1 MAPRLKLL
9 LQISGFVAVV
19 ALIAW
24 ALWAVFFR
32 APGAS
37 LVPGADAPG
46 EQGSLPP
53 IGEGQGG
60 RVVDELTTSLLE
72 PEAAAPIAAVDTIA
86 RGGRTEVENITRQ
99 RSDFFTL
106 SNNGF
111 NYYNQTDGRFYRVSK
126 NGGEP
131 VMISDEAF
139 PAVEK
144 VTWDSPGD
152 RAVLEFPDGS
162 NIYYDFKT
170 KERATL
176 PKAGRDFDFSA
187 GSEALS
193 YKYMGQ
199 NEDDRYLVVSTP
211 NGQNQELV
219 QALGDKGY
227 NVQVNWNPNNQVVAT
242 YRESTSA
249 AGEEVFLIG
258 LNGENF
264 RSLQTNGLGFKG
276 AWSPAGEQILYSVY
290 SAETNYNPVL
300 HVAGAKLDDVGAA
313 NRSLRLQT
321 WPDKC
326 AFAEETLLY
335 CAVPR
340 GLEQGSGIYP
350 EIANTVPDVIYKIDL
365 KSNLS
370 TPVALP
376 EKSDGETINVQNMV
390 VSEDGRELY
399 FTDRVSGSIM
409 KLRLR

>member
-1 MAPRLKLL
+1 MSERFKSLMWIL
-9 LQISGFVAVV
+9 GFGLAV
-19 ALIAW
+19 LGLAW
-24 ALWAVFFR
+24 AIWAVFFR
-32 APGAS
+32 VPGAS
-37 LVPGADAPG
+37 LVPGRLETP

-53 IGEGQGG
+53 IGAGQGG
-60 RVVDELTTSLLE
+60 RVVDELATSLLE
-72 PEAAAPIAAVDTIA
+72 PEPAGPGAEVDIIA
-86 RGGRTEVENITRQ
+86 RGGRTEVENITRE
-99 RSDFFTL
+99 RADWFTL

-111 NYYNQTDGRFYRVSK
+111 NYYNQNDGHFYRISK

-131 VMISDEAF
+131 VMISDETF

-144 VTWDSPGD
+144 VTWDNLGD
-152 RAVLEFPDGS
+152 RAILEFPDGS

-187 GSEALS
+187 AGEAIS

-199 NEDDRYLVVSTP
+199 NEADRWLVVAEP
-211 NGQNQELV
+211 NGQNQQLV

-227 NVQVNWNPNNQVVAT
+227 NVQVNWSPNNQVAAT

-258 LNGENF
+258 LNDENF

-290 SAETNYNPVL
+290 SADTDYNPVL
-300 HVAGAKLDDVGAA
+300 HIAGAKLDDVGAG
-313 NRSLRLQT
+313 NRSLRLST

-350 EIANTVPDVIYKIDL
+350 ELADTVSDAIYKIDL
-365 KSNLS
+365 TSNIS
-370 TPVALP
+370 TPLALP
-376 EKSDGETINVQNMV
+376 EKSDGETINVQNMT
-390 VSEDGRELY
+390 VSADGRELY
-399 FTDRVSGSIM
+399 FTDRVSGAIM